1 MISSLQTDILFG
13 LPGVYLILGF
23 QFRSYIQPLTVML
36 AIPTGIVVN
45 DSILLVAFIK
55 QRLREGMG
63 AVAAAQTAAKER
75 FRAIILTSLTTI
87 AGMTPL
93 LLETSTQAQFLI
105 PLVASLAFGLLS
117 ATLLSLFLVPAVCVV
132 FDDLGLLRLEAGR
145 EKRAAT

>member
-87 AGMTPL
+87 AGMTPCCWRPAPRP
-93 LLETSTQAQFLI
+93 SFSFPWSPASHSVSSRPRFCRCFWCRRSVWFLMI
-105 PLVASLAFGLLS
+105 
-117 ATLLSLFLVPAVCVV
+117 
-132 FDDLGLLRLEAGR
+132 
-145 EKRAAT
+145 